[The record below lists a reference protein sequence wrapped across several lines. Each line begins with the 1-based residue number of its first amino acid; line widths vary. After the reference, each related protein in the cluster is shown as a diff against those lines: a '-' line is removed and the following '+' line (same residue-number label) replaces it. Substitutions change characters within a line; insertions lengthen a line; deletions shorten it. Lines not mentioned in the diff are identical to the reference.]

1 MIRVA
6 NTDGAPR
13 ACEAIRAMVMLDT
26 ATLDMAAWAT
36 PFANPV
42 ANLAADL
49 DEAAVIREIIPGN
62 APTSLRA
69 SPLQAGNGTRIPIP
83 MATPVPIAIALA
95 TAIVLIPSG

>member
-1 MIRVA
+1 
-6 NTDGAPR
+6 
-13 ACEAIRAMVMLDT
+13 MVMLDT

-69 SPLQAGNGTRIPIP
+69 SHLQASHLRASPLQAGNGTRIPIP
-83 MATPVPIAIALA
+83 MATPVAIVIALA

>member
-1 MIRVA
+1 MA
-6 NTDGAPR
+6 
-13 ACEAIRAMVMLDT
+13 MLDT

-36 PFANPV
+36 PFANPVANPVVNPV

-83 MATPVPIAIALA
+83 MATPVAIVIALA

>member
-1 MIRVA
+1 
-6 NTDGAPR
+6 
-13 ACEAIRAMVMLDT
+13 MVMLDT

-62 APTSLRA
+62 APASLRASHLRA

-83 MATPVPIAIALA
+83 MATPVPIVIALP

>member
-1 MIRVA
+1 
-6 NTDGAPR
+6 
-13 ACEAIRAMVMLDT
+13 MVMLDT

-42 ANLAADL
+42 ANLAANLAADL

>member
-1 MIRVA
+1 
-6 NTDGAPR
+6 
-13 ACEAIRAMVMLDT
+13 MVMLDT

-36 PFANPV
+36 PF

-83 MATPVPIAIALA
+83 MATPVAIVIALA

>member
-1 MIRVA
+1 
-6 NTDGAPR
+6 
-13 ACEAIRAMVMLDT
+13 MVMLDT

-42 ANLAADL
+42 ANP